1 MKKQMRSMG
10 CVGAGLV
17 LMASALAQGPVVKSG
32 AKIAFLGDS
41 ITAQGASGPG
51 GYVRLV
57 ISGLEA
63 NGIKAEAIPAGI
75 SGHKSNQ
82 MLERLE
88 RDVLNKKPT
97 WMTLSCGVNDVW
109 HGEKGVPLDQ
119 YKQNITKIVDRCQA
133 VGIKV
138 MILTSTMIT
147 EDQKAENNQKLI
159 PYNDFLRALAA
170 EKHCLLADLNA
181 EMQAALAQAKKN
193 QPRPQSGN
201 YLTADGVHMNPA
213 GNQMMALGVL
223 QGFGLG
229 EPQLAKAR
237 AYWLDIP
244 GTCELAAKAKL
255 SLRQYQQ
262 LSALAAQK
270 KCSVDSLVGDAKTQS
285 VEALLKK

>member
-1 MKKQMRSMG
+1 MNKQLRLCG
-10 CVGAGLV
+10 CA
-17 LMASALAQGPVVKSG
+17 LMLASVVVQGQLVKSG
-32 AKIAFLGDS
+32 DKIAFLGDS

-88 RDVLNKKPT
+88 RDVLSKKPT

-119 YKQNITKIVDRCQA
+119 YQQNITKMVERCQSA
-133 VGIKV
+133 GVKV
-138 MILTSTMIT
+138 MILTSTMIK
-147 EDQKAENNQKLI
+147 EEPGNELNQKLA
-159 PYNDFLRALAA
+159 PYNAFLRTLAS
-170 EKHCLLADLNA
+170 EKKCALADLNA
-181 EMQAALAQAKKN
+181 DMQAALALAKKT
-193 QPRPQSGN
+193 QPRPANGN
-201 YLTADGVHMNPA
+201 YLTGDGVHMGPA

-223 QGFGLG
+223 KSFGLG
-229 EPQLAKAR
+229 ATQLAKTR
-237 AYWLDIP
+237 EYWLDLP

-255 SLRQYQQ
+255 SQRQYQQ
-262 LSALAAQK
+262 LSTLAAQK
-270 KCSVDSLVGDAKTQS
+270 KCSIDSLVGEAMTQS
-285 VEALLKK
+285 VAALLKK